1 MKYVPGMR
9 GIVHLGEG
17 EVVVT
22 DDLEVRE
29 PGPTEVAVRLVAAG
43 VCHSDLSVLDGT
55 IPFPTPVVCGHEGAG
70 IVEEVGVAVRG
81 VVPGDHVVV
90 STLANCGRCAACNSG
105 RPTHC
110 RASIGNITQPFTFQG
125 RPAYNFAATSSFA
138 ERIVVDAVQAVPI
151 SAEVPFTSACLI
163 ACGVITGVGAV
174 LNRARVKT
182 GETAVVY
189 GVGGVGLNVVQA
201 LRLVG
206 ASRIVA
212 VDANPAK
219 EALARQFGATD
230 FVLAGPDTTEAVRA
244 LFPAPG
250 THFAGGVDWAFECTG
265 IPAVLNESIEALDW
279 GGTAVAIGVPPP
291 GAEVS
296 AVITRLTQV
305 DRGVI
310 GCRYGSA
317 RPHADFPMIAAL
329 YLDGRL
335 MLDELVSATAPLA
348 EFDTIVAGLH
358 AGRLA
363 RGVLTFS

>member
-1 MKYVPGMR
+1 MR
-9 GIVHLGEG
+9 GIVHLGGG

-22 DDLEVRE
+22 DELEVRG
-29 PGPTEVAVRLVAAG
+29 PGPTEVTVRVEAAG

-70 IVEEVGVAVRG
+70 VVEEVGAAVRG
-81 VVPGDHVVV
+81 VAPGDHVVV
-90 STLANCGRCAACNSG
+90 STLANCGRCAACAAG
-105 RPTHC
+105 YPTRC
-110 RASIGNITQPFTFQG
+110 RSSIGNITQPFTFRG
-125 RPAYNFAATSSFA
+125 EPAYNFAATSSFA

-151 SAEVPFTSACLI
+151 SADVPFTSACLI

-174 LNRARVKT
+174 LNRARVQT
-182 GETAVVY
+182 GETAAVF

-212 VDANPAK
+212 IDANPAK
-219 EALARQFGATD
+219 EVLARAFGATD
-230 FVLAGPDTTEAVRA
+230 FVVAAGDDVVDEVRG

-250 THFAGGVDWAFECTG
+250 IHHAGGVDWSFECTG
-265 IPAVLNESIEALDW
+265 IPAVLGAAIETLDW

-296 AVITRLTQV
+296 TEITRLTQI

-310 GCRYGSA
+310 GCRYGTA
-317 RPHADFPMIAAL
+317 RPHADFPMIASL

-348 EFDTIVAGLH
+348 DFETIVAALH
-358 AGRLA
+358 DGSLA
-363 RGVLTFS
+363 RGVLTFA

>member
-1 MKYVPGMR
+1 MR
-9 GIVHLGEG
+9 GIVHLGDG

-22 DDLEVRE
+22 DELEVRG
-29 PGPTEVAVRLVAAG
+29 PRPTEVTVKLMAAG

-70 IVEEVGVAVRG
+70 IVEEIGSAVRG
-81 VVPGDHVVV
+81 VAPGDHVVV
-90 STLANCGRCAACNSG
+90 STIANCGQCRACAAG
-105 RPTHC
+105 LPTRC
-110 RASIGNITQPFTFQG
+110 RTSIGNIGRPFTFRG
-125 RPAYNFAATSSFA
+125 EPAYNFAATSSFA
-138 ERIVVDAVQAVPI
+138 ERIVVEAIQAVPI

-182 GETAVVY
+182 GETAVVF

-219 EALARQFGATD
+219 EVLARTFGATD
-230 FVLAGPDTTEAVRA
+230 FVAAGPDTVEVVRA

-250 THFAGGVDWAFECTG
+250 IHFAGGADWAFECTG
-265 IPAVLNESIEALDW
+265 IPAVLNTAIETLDW

-296 AVITRLTQV
+296 TVITRLTQI

-310 GCRYGSA
+310 GCRYGTA
-317 RPHADFPMIAAL
+317 RPHADFPMIASL

-348 EFDTIVAGLH
+348 EFETIVAALH
-358 AGRLA
+358 EGRLA
-363 RGVLTFS
+363 RGVLTFAD